1 MDRNEQSAIMPV
13 PTNRA
18 SPQLRP
24 TKFVTNALRFSQVG
38 TPFFVALAL
47 ATSAVHAREPTRAD
61 QAFCDHYAA
70 IMQKALEVD
79 RGGDPAA
86 IARFRQSVAR
96 DPEAQLI
103 MPGLGVSRTTP
114 QWITDVT
121 VQSREHCLDEV
132 RLNMRG
138 WLPDDPERPKDVS
151 SASNH
156 VGAITRLPS
165 ERAAQASATSVPPAA
180 DQFEGT
186 FIEQNM
192 YTPVKVIFRRHAGIC
207 FGGTLVTV
215 PRHGMKPLQ
224 TCGVREQ
231 SGAYIVR
238 FPQDS
243 FGEVSVPFST
253 MRTADVDQTSN

>member
-1 MDRNEQSAIMPV
+1 MPTSRV
-13 PTNRA
+13 
-18 SPQLRP
+18 SPQLHP
-24 TKFVTNALRFSQVG
+24 TNFVTNALRFSQVG
-38 TPFFVALAL
+38 TRLFAALVL
-47 ATSAVHAREPTRAD
+47 TTSVVHAREPTRAD
-61 QAFCDHYAA
+61 HAFCDRYAA

-86 IARFRQSVAR
+86 AARFRQSVAR
-96 DPEAQLI
+96 DPQAQLI

-114 QWITDVT
+114 PWIADVT

-138 WLPDDPERPKDVS
+138 WLPDDPERPKADN
-151 SASNH
+151 SAANH
-156 VGAITRLPS
+156 VGTITRLPS
-165 ERAAQASATSVPPAA
+165 ERAAQASASSVPPAD

-192 YTPVKVIFRRHAGIC
+192 HTPVKVIFRRHAGIC
-207 FGGTLVTV
+207 FGGTQVTV
-215 PRHGMKPLQ
+215 PRRVMAPLQ

-243 FGEVSVPFST
+243 FGEVVVPFST
-253 MRTADVDQTSN
+253 MRAVNVDQTSN